1 LVIAFADNPTFRG
14 FFAPTRFEADVIDCE
29 VEGSIPRDLDGTF
42 YRVGGDWMYPP
53 KHPDDSPFAA
63 DGYASMFRF
72 GGGSVDFR
80 GRYIRTPRY
89 LANAAAKRQLFGY
102 YRNPFTDDPAVH
114 GVSGTVANTNIVAHA
129 GRLFAL
135 KEDARPYEL
144 DPDTLETRGAF
155 DFGGAYASP
164 TFTAHPK
171 VDAATGEMV
180 TYGYEA
186 DGLASN
192 AIWIYTIDRAG
203 MVTSERRIRAPYL
216 SMVHDIAISEKHI
229 LIPIVPMT
237 SSMERLQAG
246 KVHWGWDA
254 TLPSYIG
261 VLPRDGDAAD
271 VRWFKGPE
279 RAIVHTFAAM
289 DRGNRLVMHAPVSDG
304 NPFPFFPAVDGSPFD
319 PVKARTVVRSY
330 TFDLNSSDD
339 GWAEEAMFV
348 DAPGALSR
356 IDDRYMGHD
365 YRYGLMGFADATKP
379 FDDGSSGAMRGRVT
393 NSIGR
398 YDFATGRLESF
409 FAGSSHALQE
419 VCFVPRSPTAPE
431 ADGWVM
437 AVASDFAEMK
447 SELVI
452 ADTAALADGPV
463 ARVKLPFRL
472 SSQIHGNW
480 VPRAALGTA

>member
-14 FFAPTRFEADVIDCE
+14 FFAPTRFEADVVDCE
-29 VEGSIPRDLDGTF
+29 VEGSIPNALDGTF

-53 KHPDDSPFAA
+53 KFHDDSPFAA

-72 GGGSVDFR
+72 RHGSVNFR

-89 LANAAAKRQLFGY
+89 LANAEAKRQLFGY
-102 YRNPFTDDPAVH
+102 YRNPFTDDPSVQ
-114 GVSGTVANTNIVAHA
+114 GVSGTVANTNIVHHA
-129 GRLFAL
+129 GRLLAL
-135 KEDARPYEL
+135 KEDAQPYEL

-155 DFGGAYASP
+155 DFGGGYAAP

-171 VDAATGEMV
+171 VDAVTGEMV

-186 DGLASN
+186 EGLASN
-192 AIWIYTIDRAG
+192 AIWIYTIDRDG
-203 MVTSERRIRAPYL
+203 KVTSERRIRAPYL

-237 SSMERLQAG
+237 TSMERLQAG

-261 VLPRDGDAAD
+261 VLPRNGDAAD
-271 VRWFKGPE
+271 VRWFKGPTQ
-279 RAIVHTFAAM
+279 AMVHTFAAM
-289 DRGNRLVMHAPVSDG
+289 DRGDRLVMHAPVSDG

-319 PVKARTVVRSY
+319 GAKARTVVRSY
-330 TFDLNSSDD
+330 TFDLNSADD
-339 GWAEEAMFV
+339 SWVEEPMFIE
-348 DAPGALSR
+348 APGALSR
-356 IDDRYMGHD
+356 IDDRYMGQD
-365 YRYGLMGFADATKP
+365 YRYGLMGFADGAQP
-379 FDDGSSGAMRGRVT
+379 FDDGSGTMRGRVT

-419 VCFVPRSPTAPE
+419 VCFVPRSPAAPE

-437 AVASDFAEMK
+437 AVASDFKEMR

-452 ADTAALADGPV
+452 ADTASLADGPV

-480 VPRAALGTA
+480 VPRTATGVA